1 MSLPQTGSLTDTE
14 QLIVSYL
21 DSNPPEEGMLD
32 KIAMGTGKSR
42 ATVLKY
48 LGTLHT
54 KGILGYRIIGRNK
67 LWMVKQS
74 PVQTDRA
81 HETEP
86 LNETLALASK
96 AFEVHAALLHR
107 AELETLLDTPENI
120 IITILEDSTIVFR
133 NRLAESLFPGV
144 TTFRELLRPEEAA
157 YLQMKLKSGKT
168 GSPVPLELSL
178 REKTGILRRYLV
190 TFVFPGP
197 GDLAGCIAIVGEDL
211 AGRKRSKRDLASLLY
226 IIRAAGTTRTEGDL
240 LRVAMKGI
248 RENLVP
254 FCFGAVFLEEMRI
267 AYTDRPVP
275 DSELPQIAPLISRC
289 RDSLATVAI
298 GKDDLAFPVLATI
311 AGEEGISGAIAVPV
325 IEGEEASGVLLLL
338 TGTEIS
344 TTDISNVEIVADE
357 IASILKMQRLDRER
371 NEYINTLLALNRL
384 SGILNEER
392 DEEALLSQAIESVM
406 DSLGFEMGCVYL
418 KDEKDDMIPRVQ
430 KNMPENLRKMCV
442 SGIFDT
448 LFERAFAE
456 KTVLYLTPDL
466 PEYAGLDPAIRKS
479 SVRTLIIIPIRIG
492 DSVEGLLNMGSRAEK
507 QYLPVSLE
515 NIASLG
521 LQLGT
526 ALERSRLARALEN
539 RKGKKIPGS
548 R

>member
-48 LGTLHT
+48 LGTLHA

-74 PVQTDRA
+74 PVQADRA
-81 HETEP
+81 HEPEP

-96 AFEVHAALLHR
+96 AFEVHAALLRR

-120 IITILEDSTIVFR
+120 IFSILEDSTIVFR
-133 NRLAESLFPGV
+133 NRLAESLFFGAL
-144 TTFRELLRPEEAA
+144 TFRELLRPEEAA
-157 YLQMKLKSGKT
+157 YLQMNLVAGKP
-168 GSPVPLELSL
+168 GSPVSLELGL
-178 REKTGILRRYLV
+178 REQTGILRRYLV
-190 TFVFPGP
+190 SFVFPGP
-197 GDLAGCIAIVGEDL
+197 GEPAGCIAVVGEDL

-226 IIRAAGTTRTEGDL
+226 IIRAAGTTRTEADL

-248 RENLVP
+248 KEKLVP
-254 FCFGAVFLEEMRI
+254 ACFGAVFLEEMRI
-267 AYTDRPVP
+267 AYADRPIP
-275 DSELPQIAPLISRC
+275 DQELPPVALLVSRC
-289 RDSLATVAI
+289 QDSLATIAI
-298 GKDDLAFPVLATI
+298 GKDDPAFPGLAVLAGDRGVT
-311 AGEEGISGAIAVPV
+311 GAIAVPV
-325 IEGEEASGVLLLL
+325 IDGEQASGAILLL

-344 TTDISNVEIVADE
+344 ATDIGNVEIVADE
-357 IASILKMQRLDRER
+357 IASILRMQRLDRER
-371 NEYINTLLALNRL
+371 SEYINTLLALNRL

-392 DEEALLSQAIESVM
+392 DEEALLSQAIGSVM

-479 SVRTLIIIPIRIG
+479 SVRTLLIIPIRIG

-526 ALERSRLARALEN
+526 ALERSRLARALES